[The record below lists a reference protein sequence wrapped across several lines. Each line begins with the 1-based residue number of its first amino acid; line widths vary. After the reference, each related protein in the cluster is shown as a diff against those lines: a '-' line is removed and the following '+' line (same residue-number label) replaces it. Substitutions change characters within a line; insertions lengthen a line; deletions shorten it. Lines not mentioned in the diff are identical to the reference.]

1 MKLLSVQLEEPPVAG
16 QLQPGPRAFINH
28 QNKFGEETKSYI
40 QSTQDLIGK
49 IQAIFMCVCVV
60 IMFLVASD
68 MSLTSKPSWASKARA
83 EEFRQL
89 GVMASNLRTL
99 AEW

>member
-1 MKLLSVQLEEPPVAG
+1 MLVNFNLVHVLLLTIKISLEKRLKVTYNQL
-16 QLQPGPRAFINH
+16 
-28 QNKFGEETKSYI
+28 
-40 QSTQDLIGK
+40 K
-49 IQAIFMCVCVV
+49 ISLVKNRQYLCVCVV
-60 IMFLVASD
+60 FKFLIASD

>member
-1 MKLLSVQLEEPPVAG
+1 MV
-16 QLQPGPRAFINH
+16 F
-28 QNKFGEETKSYI
+28 
-40 QSTQDLIGK
+40 LI
-49 IQAIFMCVCVV
+49 
-60 IMFLVASD
+60 ASD

-99 AEW
+99 AEWYVYYKLVNKLQVL

>member
-1 MKLLSVQLEEPPVAG
+1 MLVNFNLVHVLLLTIKISLEKRLKVIYNQL
-16 QLQPGPRAFINH
+16 
-28 QNKFGEETKSYI
+28 
-40 QSTQDLIGK
+40 K
-49 IQAIFMCVCVV
+49 ISLVKYRQYLCVCVV
-60 IMFLVASD
+60 IMFLIASD

>member
-1 MKLLSVQLEEPPVAG
+1 MLVNFNLVHVLLLTIKISLEKRLKVTYNQL
-16 QLQPGPRAFINH
+16 
-28 QNKFGEETKSYI
+28 
-40 QSTQDLIGK
+40 K
-49 IQAIFMCVCVV
+49 ISLVKYRQHLCVCVV